1 MIDIL
6 QVHNFMNNS
15 NLLESIFIR
24 LLIAIL
30 FASMDVLIFVGLFK
44 VKANK
49 LQIVKAIIIE
59 ILGRVIINQVV
70 LFPYNR
76 AIVLVFTI
84 GIFKFILNE
93 RIEKC
98 VFGEVINAISILVVE
113 LVYSK
118 MFWIVHTDMQYI
130 ETMESYMYKLSMA
143 IIIFTIRFITFK
155 RIKAKDLSIKI
166 SSDLSKKNRSTIVII
181 STIGCMLIF
190 FNTAEMLLFISDF
203 PYSIFLLDII
213 SLIVYFYISMKDII
227 RLSKL
232 EEMDRKIDNLESY
245 NKTLTIMYD
254 SIRGFK
260 HDFNNFIQALDGY
273 VKTNNIEGIRQMNKS
288 VLNECREINNM
299 GILDPKIINNPAVY
313 SIITN
318 KYYKAKENNI
328 EMNIEIMLDFNELN
342 ISTYELCRILGI
354 LLDNAIEAANL
365 CDEKI
370 INIQVR
376 KDARVDRNLI
386 IIENTYKNENIN
398 IDKIFEKG
406 YSTKSEDKDSH
417 GLGLWNIRKI
427 LCKNNNLNLFT
438 TAKEEVFSQ
447 QLEIY

>member
-49 LQIVKAIIIE
+49 LQIAKAIIIE

>member
-30 FASMDVLIFVGLFK
+30 FASMEVLIFVGLFK